1 MIAIIILFQWT
12 TFANTD
18 DMNLLWEAAHFIVSF
33 VSWWWVIL
41 AMLAGKLM
49 TNEFVYWSF
58 MHLDV
63 YLRKLWNVMKNF
75 ANFALWFA
83 FLFSILKSIFIT
95 KKDWKNIIV
104 KFLLAWVLVQA
115 SWFIIG
121 AVMDISTIATTA
133 IASFPAQFMAWDTS
147 FATSM
152 KDTYKQFWYKHIINL
167 EGKEWVPVLRKELI
181 DPTKDW
187 FTSDEIDNITD
198 LILPSYNTVSW
209 PLLFLGF
216 SIFDFS
222 TFPDPKALEGQTD
235 TDFWWLLVYLG
246 INWLIVILFTIALL
260 LLFIINVV
268 RVAMLRVMIPLSPL
282 IILASLFF
290 KDQMGK
296 MSWLKRF
303 NIKTVIG
310 LLFKPVIFVAYLS
323 LIFIFTVGV
332 FSILKPN
339 DTTSVEFADQG
350 VTVSSSKASSSF
362 EVEWLVDFTLNGA
375 KTTISWIIV
384 YLFALFMMWY
394 LVKIAA
400 KNWTGIEAVDK
411 QLTKLTDSVWE
422 IAGNVWVVPIP
433 TWNGGMMVGTNA
445 ISDISKRM
453 ANPSFITQ
461 TKASQEAELHSL
473 FWWGKDWDTLYDDQ
487 LKKAILDAPTNPE
500 AFWWVTNNIASNLKW
515 WVSLSDGVWWSH
527 FAERLKKKPKVKV
540 NWVEQILNYSSSDSI
555 ETYFKKTTDWGND
568 AFEYVKSQLQK
579 FTPTAITKDNIMSI
593 KFGRYAWVKSK

>member
-1 MIAIIILFQWT
+1 
-12 TFANTD
+12 
-18 DMNLLWEAAHFIVSF
+18 
-33 VSWWWVIL
+33 
-41 AMLAGKLM
+41 M

-133 IASFPAQFMAWDTS
+133 IASFPAQFMAWDNA
-147 FATSM
+147 FAGSM
-152 KDTYKQFWYKHIINL
+152 KDKYQQFWYKHIINL

-198 LILPSYNTVSW
+198 LLLPSYNTVSW
-209 PLLFLGF
+209 PLLFLWF

-222 TFPDPKALEGQTD
+222 TFPDPKWLEGQTD

-246 INWLIVILFTIALL
+246 INWLIVILFTVALF

-296 MSWLKRF
+296 MWWLKRF
-303 NIKTVIG
+303 NIKTVIA

-350 VTVSSSKASSSF
+350 VTVSSSTASSSF

-411 QLTKLTDSVWE
+411 QLSKVTDSVWE
-422 IAGNVWVVPIP
+422 MAGNIWVVPIP
-433 TWNGGMMVGTNA
+433 TGNGGMMVGTNA
-445 ISDISKRM
+445 LKDIGRKIESG
-453 ANPSFITQ
+453 PSFIAETKNTQ
-461 TKASQEAELHSL
+461 RAELDSL
-473 FWWGKDWDTLYDDQ
+473 FWWGREWDPLYDEQ
-487 LKKAILDAPTNPE
+487 LKKAISEASTNSE
-500 AFWWVTNNIASNLKW
+500 AFWWVTQNIAKNVNG
-515 WVSLSDGVWWSH
+515 WVSLSDSVWWGH
-527 FAERLKKKPKVKV
+527 FKEWLKKQPTVKV
-540 NWVEQILNYSSSDSI
+540 NWRDVKLLYDWTTTI
-555 ETYFKKTTDWGND
+555 EDYLKGTFSAGPQ
-568 AFEYVKSQLQK
+568 AFEYVKSQLQP
-579 FTPTAITKDNIMSI
+579 FTSATVTKDNIMSI
-593 KFGRYAWVKSK
+593 TFGRYAWVKPKS